1 MCGWRIRSFE
11 DFEDL
16 EVFEDIE
23 LALELEDLS
32 DEGIELKD
40 SLKYGDSNCSKSS
53 SPLLNFDE
61 YNSTTNGCYTKNFQS
76 LTNICKLQT
85 HPQCYNT
92 S

>member
-1 MCGWRIRSFE
+1 MRIRSFE
-11 DFEDL
+11 DLEDF

-23 LALELEDLS
+23 LALELTFEDLS

-61 YNSTTNGCYTKNFQS
+61 YNSTTNGCYTKTFKVQLYL
-76 LTNICKLQT
+76 LTT
-85 HPQCYNT
+85 NT
-92 S
+92 PRML

>member
-1 MCGWRIRSFE
+1 MGLFRLRIRSFE
-11 DFEDL
+11 DLEDF

-23 LALELEDLS
+23 LALELTFEDLS

-61 YNSTTNGCYTKNFQS
+61 YNSTTNGCYTKTF
-76 LTNICKLQT
+76 KV
-85 HPQCYNT
+85 
-92 S
+92 

>member
-1 MCGWRIRSFE
+1 MYGCRIRSFE
-11 DFEDL
+11 DFEDF

-61 YNSTTNGCYTKNFQS
+61 YNSTRNGCYTN
-76 LTNICKLQT
+76 
-85 HPQCYNT
+85 
-92 S
+92 